1 LNHNLCCSTLQN
13 DLRTALID
21 SRSAYRILDN
31 QTVSAIGT
39 AEVAA
44 SLEGAIATTKEVVPG
59 ASQHLL
65 QASVDLRRGD
75 WSGSVRN
82 SIHAVEATATVLAP
96 ESNTLGK
103 ALNALDQ
110 KGHIHGGL
118 KAAFSQLY
126 GYTSDDEGIR
136 HALVFKD
143 SPTVDESDALF
154 MLGACSSFVSYL
166 LSKGAAAGLIGD
178 G

>member
-1 LNHNLCCSTLQN
+1 M
-13 DLRTALID
+13 
-21 SRSAYRILDN
+21 
-31 QTVSAIGT
+31 
-39 AEVAA
+39 
-44 SLEGAIATTKEVVPG
+44 
-59 ASQHLL
+59 
-65 QASVDLRRGD
+65 RRGD